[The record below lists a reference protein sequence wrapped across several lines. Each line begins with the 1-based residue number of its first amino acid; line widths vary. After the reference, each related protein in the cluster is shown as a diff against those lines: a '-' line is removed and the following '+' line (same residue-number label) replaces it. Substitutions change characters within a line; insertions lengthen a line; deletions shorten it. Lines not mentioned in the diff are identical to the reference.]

1 MEQQVNENAPFLLV
15 QKPQELIRLF
25 EGLIDR
31 KIKEILASKTT
42 PPQFYPNKDS
52 PFLSAKDVQKIF
64 NVSRQTINDWRK
76 SELLQSF
83 TIKSRRYFFK
93 EQVEQLRNQL
103 SAKLLDKDG
112 SFKECVGND
121 QKVES

>member
-25 EGLIDR
+25 EGMIDQ
-31 KIKEILASKTT
+31 KIKEVLASNTT
-42 PPQFYPNKDS
+42 PRQFYPNEDS
-52 PFLSAKDVQKIF
+52 PFLSAKDVQRIF

-93 EQVEQLRNQL
+93 EQVEQMRNQMSRKPL
-103 SAKLLDKDG
+103 S
-112 SFKECVGND
+112 KEYISKEQFRNNL
-121 QKVES
+121 K

>member
-1 MEQQVNENAPFLLV
+1 MEQPINENAPFLLV

-25 EGLIDR
+25 EGMIDQ
-31 KIKEILASKTT
+31 KIKEVLSSKTT
-42 PPQFYPNKDS
+42 HNQFYSNKDS

-103 SAKLLDKDG
+103 TLKAIDK
-112 SFKECVGND
+112 SKSLEESLGNS
-121 QKVES
+121 QR

>member
-1 MEQQVNENAPFLLV
+1 MEQDVNTNSTAPFLLI

-31 KIKEILASKTT
+31 KIREVVTANIPTDHFHSDE
-42 PPQFYPNKDS
+42 DS

-64 NVSRQTINDWRK
+64 KVSRQTINDWRK

-83 TIKSRRYFFK
+83 KIKSRRIFFR
-93 EQVEQLRNQL
+93 EQVAQLLKQL
-103 SAKLLDKDG
+103 LVKSQVQDG
-112 SFKECVGND
+112 NSVKATN
-121 QKVES
+121 

>member
-25 EGLIDR
+25 EGMIDQ
-31 KIKEILASKTT
+31 KIREVLASKTT
-42 PPQFYPNKDS
+42 PQQFYPNEDS
-52 PFLSAKDVQKIF
+52 PFLCAKDVQRIF

-93 EQVEQLRNQL
+93 EQVEQMRNQVSRKSL
-103 SAKLLDKDG
+103 S
-112 SFKECVGND
+112 KEDIPKEPVRNSL
-121 QKVES
+121 K